1 MKNMK
6 NTKNM
11 KKTEIKPEIKP
22 EFVVVYTVV
31 DDGNRGMGDMTRD
44 YTMLLTRKELDNQ
57 IANRGTAWIKKLYK
71 LGNEVK
77 FLEPELIEA

>member
-1 MKNMK
+1 MK
-6 NTKNM
+6 NTKNT
-11 KKTEIKPEIKP
+11 KNTKTVEIKP

-44 YTMLLTRKELDNQ
+44 YTELFTRKELDNH
-57 IANRGTAWIKKLYK
+57 IAHRGTAWIKKIYK
-71 LGNEVK
+71 LGAEVK